1 MQHVTRI
8 LSRLVSKPNDGL
20 FDGIVSEFI
29 SYVDRPVHSLQEMR
43 DNRSTKM
50 KGDLFEAFC
59 VLYLQ
64 RKGYTVWLLKET
76 PADILAHIGLGTF
89 DVGIDLIARKN
100 GRFSAVQCKF
110 KRPRAGFVKGTWLP
124 YNCVNWKEVSTFYSL
139 CHRTQEK
146 AQWQHHIVMT
156 NCKYVRRMGNAT
168 PYDKTFAYGSFSK
181 LSVIETIDMIKN
193 VVKEDSED
201 VKKDNE
207 DFKKDSEDVKKDN
220 EDVKKDSEDVKKGNE
235 DVKKYSEDVKKGNE
249 DVKKDNEDVKKD
261 NEDVK
266 EEKEIK
272 KVKKAKKVKEE
283 LSEKEVEKVE
293 KVKEVKK
300 KNTKKSK
307 PQQQNSLSVE
317 DIRKAR
323 LVFFDKI

>member
-1 MQHVTRI
+1 MQQVTRI
-8 LSRLVSKPNDGL
+8 LTRLVSKPNDCL
-20 FDGIVSEFI
+20 FDSVVDEFI

-76 PADILAHIGLGTF
+76 PADILDHIGLGTF

-110 KRPRAGFVKGTWLP
+110 KRPRPGFVKGTWLP
-124 YNCVNWKEVSTFYSL
+124 YNCVNWKEVSTFFSL

-181 LSVIETIDMIKN
+181 LSAIETIDMIKN
-193 VVKEDSED
+193 VVEEVKEDVDDEVKEK
-201 VKKDNE
+201 VKKEVKEKVKKEAKEKVKKEVKN
-207 DFKKDSEDVKKDN
+207 KKDSP
-220 EDVKKDSEDVKKGNE
+220 
-235 DVKKYSEDVKKGNE
+235 
-249 DVKKDNEDVKKD
+249 
-261 NEDVK
+261 
-266 EEKEIK
+266 
-272 KVKKAKKVKEE
+272 
-283 LSEKEVEKVE
+283 
-293 KVKEVKK
+293 
-300 KNTKKSK
+300 KNSK
-307 PQQQNSLSVE
+307 TQQNSLSIE

-323 LVFFDKI
+323 LAFFDKI